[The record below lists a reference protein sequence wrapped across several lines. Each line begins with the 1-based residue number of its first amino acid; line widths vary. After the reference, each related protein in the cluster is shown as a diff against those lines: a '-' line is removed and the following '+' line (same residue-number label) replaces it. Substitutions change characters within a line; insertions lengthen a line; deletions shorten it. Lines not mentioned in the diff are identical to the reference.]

1 MVSFSVDRLFDP
13 AALFSKPESV
23 SALPAGVEAFL
34 SDPLDAGPL
43 AVSVFPGPLDV
54 SLLADSKTIFTVTL
68 SGAGAG
74 RIVIDAV
81 YDLLFDENQA
91 LLTIENRATNERTS
105 IFGGEK
111 DAANDQ
117 LLEFWGTS
125 TFILENHTIITV
137 ATKASAE
144 NANRFTFDKVT
155 ITQKERAIIIAGLDS
170 ETLGDLE
177 LFESDTA
184 GAVIEENAADG
195 FVLSENPLGEGWLNE
210 DCTFL
215 VDQALLN
222 TTAVGE
228 RFGPD
233 SGEYSLR
240 ELQRLISRFLG
251 LRALAAPWSSS
262 FKEEMFHDTGHDEAK
277 KSSEKHGEDRRAFEL
292 YQQYRSDDLQATGWE
307 QTALRL
313 AE

>member
-13 AALFSKPESV
+13 AALFSKTGFV
-23 SALPAGVEAFL
+23 SPLPAGVEAFL

-54 SLLADSKTIFTVTL
+54 SLLADSQKIFTVTL
-68 SGAGAG
+68 SAAGAG

-105 IFGGEK
+105 IFGGAK

-144 NANRFTFDKVT
+144 NANRFTDRKST
-155 ITQKERAIIIAGLDS
+155 R
-170 ETLGDLE
+170 
-177 LFESDTA
+177 
-184 GAVIEENAADG
+184 
-195 FVLSENPLGEGWLNE
+195 LNSSHR
-210 DCTFL
+210 
-215 VDQALLN
+215 N
-222 TTAVGE
+222 T
-228 RFGPD
+228 
-233 SGEYSLR
+233 
-240 ELQRLISRFLG
+240 SRM
-251 LRALAAPWSSS
+251 PSS
-262 FKEEMFHDTGHDEAK
+262 A
-277 KSSEKHGEDRRAFEL
+277 
-292 YQQYRSDDLQATGWE
+292 
-307 QTALRL
+307 
-313 AE
+313 